1 MAISL
6 CIKGREEMTKNIII
20 KTSVQKRFDS
30 FMAHGRVLFFSAP
43 CGFGK
48 TVLADA
54 LLRGRNVLRQSAADP
69 DCVIPPSAQ
78 DWDILLIDDLQF
90 MQEEAGQQALCE
102 LIRSSPERHFVLL
115 SRGVPPGCLTAFQYT
130 GLMTVLEADD
140 LLFDA
145 GDVRRL
151 FQLSGVNVTDSEIDG
166 ILKESLGYPLGVA
179 ITARCMSPDKP
190 WTPELVAR
198 VYHEVFLYFETAIYR
213 RFDLPVRRFLLELAP
228 FESFDLEMARMVS
241 GDPRAGERLDWILRY
256 TTMLRYEDCQRFHF
270 WSGFRAFLLWEM
282 EREYTEEKRKA
293 LISRGGLYYE
303 LKEDYAHAL
312 ECYTSGGD
320 HSKVSELLVRNAE
333 LHPGMGHYAEMEKY
347 YRSLP
352 ETEILAS
359 PSLMQ
364 GMSMLC
370 ALVMDY
376 EGSERWYGELQKFV
390 EHCGRQDA
398 AGKQAR
404 GRLAWLDIS
413 LPQRGVKGLTET
425 IPAVFRLLTNK
436 EVALPSFSVT
446 SALPSI
452 MNGGKDFSEWS
463 KKDDLLYKTLRL
475 PVEAVLGR
483 DSVCLADCAIAESKF
498 EKGEDVAGRMLSL
511 LPQMNEIRNYGT
523 SDMEFAV
530 SGLLARSQL
539 ANGQPTDARRTIMV
553 LRECFAE
560 RNLTRFLP
568 NMDAMLCRIDMH
580 TGDLDAADAW
590 YREKAPCEPTHLN
603 VMRRYRYL
611 TQAMVEIMQN
621 RPDAAL
627 LTLSPM
633 EPYIQNCARIIDG
646 IHLNVLT
653 AIALRRKKDERWRE
667 RLTAALDAAAEYRF
681 IRTIS
686 VYGTAV
692 LPLLEALDWDG
703 DKAWRK
709 RLMAAVR
716 TQAAFYPHFLE
727 PSLAPGEELTP
738 TELQILHLLCA
749 DKSQPDS
756 TSIKPYIKDDS
767 GKEGWDVIKPQLE
780 EAKAG
785 DTVTVAMNGTTV
797 VPKDVIDS
805 IKGKDTTLVLDMGNG
820 LSWKIYGKD
829 ITDAARDIDFD
840 VTVGA
845 DAGKSIPV
853 DVINNVTGER
863 SSMNLTLAY
872 DGEFGFTATLT
883 VNIESKNAGL
893 YANLFYYNEQTG
905 ELEFISAG
913 QIDPDGNVELVF
925 THASDY
931 TIVVDTRIMSDNG
944 QADNKADETI
954 PASKTDDST
963 SKYTWNNTII
973 IIIGICIMLIVI
985 GAIFYV
991 RKKSGSEEK

>member
-1 MAISL
+1 
-6 CIKGREEMTKNIII
+6 MTKNIII
-20 KTSVQKRFDS
+20 KTSVQKRFDN
-30 FMAHGRVLFFSAP
+30 FMVHGRVLFFSAP

-54 LLRGRNVLRQSAADP
+54 LLRGRNVLRQSVADP

-78 DWDILLIDDLQF
+78 DWDILLIDDLQL

-102 LIRSSPERHFVLL
+102 LIRSSPERRFVLL

-166 ILKESLGYPLGVA
+166 ILKESVGYPLGVA

-198 VYHEVFLYFETAIYR
+198 VFHEVFLYFETAIYR

-241 GDPRAGERLDWILRY
+241 GDPRAGERLDWLLRY
-256 TTMLRYEDCQRFHF
+256 TTMLRYDDCQRFHF

-293 LISRGGLYYE
+293 LFSRGGLYYE

-370 ALVMDY
+370 ALTMDY
-376 EGSERWYGELQKFV
+376 EGSERWYDELQKYA

-404 GRLAWLDIS
+404 SRLAWLDIS
-413 LPQRGVKGLTET
+413 LPQRGVNGLTET

-483 DSVCLADCAIAESKF
+483 DGVGLADCAIAESKF
-498 EKGEDVAGRMLSL
+498 EKGEDITGRMLSL
-511 LPQMNEIRNYGT
+511 LPQLNEICNRGT

-530 SGLLARSQL
+530 SGLLTRSQL

-560 RNLTRFLP
+560 RGLTRFLP

-653 AIALRRKKDERWRE
+653 AIALYRKKDERWRE

-681 IRTIS
+681 IRTVS

-703 DKAWRK
+703 DKKWYK
-709 RLMAAVR
+709 QIMAAVR
-716 TQAAFYPHFLE
+716 KQAAFYPHFLA
-727 PSLAPGEELTP
+727 PRLAPGEELTP

-749 DKSQPDS
+749 DKSNAEIAQ
-756 TSIKPYIKDDS
+756 IM
-767 GKEGWDVIKPQLE
+767 DVKLPTVKTHVSHILDKLDVKRRA
-780 EAKAG
+780 EAKTA
-785 DTVTVAMNGTTV
+785 A
-797 VPKDVIDS
+797 K
-805 IKGKDTTLVLDMGNG
+805 KLHLV
-820 LSWKIYGKD
+820 
-829 ITDAARDIDFD
+829 
-840 VTVGA
+840 
-845 DAGKSIPV
+845 
-853 DVINNVTGER
+853 
-863 SSMNLTLAY
+863 
-872 DGEFGFTATLT
+872 
-883 VNIESKNAGL
+883 
-893 YANLFYYNEQTG
+893 Q
-905 ELEFISAG
+905 
-913 QIDPDGNVELVF
+913 
-925 THASDY
+925 
-931 TIVVDTRIMSDNG
+931 
-944 QADNKADETI
+944 
-954 PASKTDDST
+954 DD
-963 SKYTWNNTII
+963 
-973 IIIGICIMLIVI
+973 L
-985 GAIFYV
+985 
-991 RKKSGSEEK
+991 

>member
-1 MAISL
+1 MGF
-6 CIKGREEMTKNIII
+6 IKPIEQYLFCNLLTKMHVFMYLKDIIRGREEMTKNIII
-20 KTSVQKRFDS
+20 KTSVQKQFDS
-30 FMAHGRVLFFSAP
+30 FMVHGRVLFFSAP

-69 DCVIPPSAQ
+69 DCAIPPSAQ

-140 LLFDA
+140 LLFDE

-151 FQLSGVNVTDSEIDG
+151 FQLSGVNVTDSEING
-166 ILKESLGYPLGVA
+166 ILKESVGYPLGVA

-198 VYHEVFLYFETAIYR
+198 VFHEVFLYFETAIYR

-241 GDPRAGERLDWILRY
+241 GDPRAGERLDWIFRY
-256 TTMLRYEDCQRFHF
+256 TTMLRYDDCQRFHF

-352 ETEILAS
+352 EAEILAS

-511 LPQMNEIRNYGT
+511 LPQMNEVRNHGT

-539 ANGQPTDARRTIMV
+539 ANGQPTDARRTIEV
-553 LRECFAE
+553 LHECFVE
-560 RNLTRFLP
+560 RGLTRFLP

-590 YREKAPCEPTHLN
+590 YREKAPREPTHLN
-603 VMRRYRYL
+603 VMRRYQYL
-611 TQAMVEIMQN
+611 TQAMVELADG

-627 LTLSPM
+627 LTLAPL

-667 RLTAALDAAAEYRF
+667 RLTAALDAATEYRF
-681 IRTIS
+681 IRTVS

-692 LPLLEALDWDG
+692 LPLLEALNWDG
-703 DKAWRK
+703 DKAWSK

-716 TQAAFYPHFLE
+716 MQAAFYPHFLE
-727 PSLAPGEELTP
+727 SRLAPGEELTP
-738 TELQILHLLCA
+738 TELQILHLICA
-749 DKSQPDS
+749 DKSNAEIAQIMDVKLPTVKTHVSHILDKLDVKRRAEARTAAKKLRLIPD
-756 TSIKPYIKDDS
+756 D
-767 GKEGWDVIKPQLE
+767 L
-780 EAKAG
+780 
-785 DTVTVAMNGTTV
+785 
-797 VPKDVIDS
+797 
-805 IKGKDTTLVLDMGNG
+805 
-820 LSWKIYGKD
+820 
-829 ITDAARDIDFD
+829 
-840 VTVGA
+840 
-845 DAGKSIPV
+845 
-853 DVINNVTGER
+853 
-863 SSMNLTLAY
+863 
-872 DGEFGFTATLT
+872 
-883 VNIESKNAGL
+883 
-893 YANLFYYNEQTG
+893 
-905 ELEFISAG
+905 
-913 QIDPDGNVELVF
+913 
-925 THASDY
+925 
-931 TIVVDTRIMSDNG
+931 
-944 QADNKADETI
+944 
-954 PASKTDDST
+954 
-963 SKYTWNNTII
+963 
-973 IIIGICIMLIVI
+973 
-985 GAIFYV
+985 
-991 RKKSGSEEK
+991 

>member
-1 MAISL
+1 
-6 CIKGREEMTKNIII
+6 MTKNIII

-352 ETEILAS
+352 EAEILAS

-498 EKGEDVAGRMLSL
+498 EKGEDVTGRMLSL
-511 LPQMNEIRNYGT
+511 LPQMNEIRNHGT

-539 ANGQPTDARRTIMV
+539 ANGQPTDARRIIMV
-553 LRECFAE
+553 LRECFVE
-560 RNLTRFLP
+560 RGLTRFLP

-580 TGDLDAADAW
+580 IGDLDAADAW

-603 VMRRYRYL
+603 VMRRYQYL

-829 ITDAARDIDFD
+829 ITDAAGDIDFD
-840 VTVGA
+840 VTAGA

-863 SSMNLTLAY
+863 SSLNLTLAY

-883 VNIESKNAGL
+883 VNMESKNAGL

>member
-1 MAISL
+1 MGF
-6 CIKGREEMTKNIII
+6 IKPIEQYLFCNLLTKMHVFMYLKDIIRGREEMTKNIII

-30 FMAHGRVLFFSAP
+30 FMMHGRVLFFSAP

-54 LLRGRNVLRQSAADP
+54 LLHGQNVLRQSAADP
-69 DCVIPPSAQ
+69 DCAIPPSAQ

-166 ILKESLGYPLGVA
+166 ILKESVGYPLGVA

-198 VYHEVFLYFETAIYR
+198 VFHEVFLYFETAIYR

-241 GDPRAGERLDWILRY
+241 GDPRAGERLDWIFRY
-256 TTMLRYEDCQRFHF
+256 TTMLRYDDCQRFHF

-352 ETEILAS
+352 EAEILAS

-463 KKDDLLYKTLRL
+463 KKDDLLYKTIRL

-511 LPQMNEIRNYGT
+511 LPQMNEVRNHGT

-539 ANGQPTDARRTIMV
+539 ANGQPTDARRTIEV
-553 LRECFAE
+553 LHECFVE
-560 RNLTRFLP
+560 RGLTRFLP

-590 YREKAPCEPTHLN
+590 YREKAPREPTHLN
-603 VMRRYRYL
+603 VMRRYQYL
-611 TQAMVEIMQN
+611 TQAMVELADG

-627 LTLSPM
+627 LTLAPL

-667 RLTAALDAAAEYRF
+667 RLTAALDAATEYRF
-681 IRTIS
+681 IRTVS

-692 LPLLEALDWDG
+692 LPLLEALNWDG
-703 DKAWRK
+703 DKAWSK

-716 TQAAFYPHFLE
+716 MQAAFYPHFLE
-727 PSLAPGEELTP
+727 SRLAPGEELTP
-738 TELQILHLLCA
+738 TELQILHLICA
-749 DKSQPDS
+749 DKSNAEIAQIMDVKLPTAKTHVSHILDKLDVKRRAEARTAAKKLRLIPD
-756 TSIKPYIKDDS
+756 D
-767 GKEGWDVIKPQLE
+767 L
-780 EAKAG
+780 
-785 DTVTVAMNGTTV
+785 
-797 VPKDVIDS
+797 
-805 IKGKDTTLVLDMGNG
+805 
-820 LSWKIYGKD
+820 
-829 ITDAARDIDFD
+829 
-840 VTVGA
+840 
-845 DAGKSIPV
+845 
-853 DVINNVTGER
+853 
-863 SSMNLTLAY
+863 
-872 DGEFGFTATLT
+872 
-883 VNIESKNAGL
+883 
-893 YANLFYYNEQTG
+893 
-905 ELEFISAG
+905 
-913 QIDPDGNVELVF
+913 
-925 THASDY
+925 
-931 TIVVDTRIMSDNG
+931 
-944 QADNKADETI
+944 
-954 PASKTDDST
+954 
-963 SKYTWNNTII
+963 
-973 IIIGICIMLIVI
+973 
-985 GAIFYV
+985 
-991 RKKSGSEEK
+991 

>member
-1 MAISL
+1 MGF
-6 CIKGREEMTKNIII
+6 IKPIEQYLFCNLLTKMHVFMYLKDIIRGREEMTKNIII

-30 FMAHGRVLFFSAP
+30 FMMHGRVLFFSAP

-69 DCVIPPSAQ
+69 DCAIPPSAQ

-130 GLMTVLEADD
+130 GLMTVLEAED

-166 ILKESLGYPLGVA
+166 ILKESVGYPLGVA

-198 VYHEVFLYFETAIYR
+198 VFHEVFLYFETAIYR

-241 GDPRAGERLDWILRY
+241 GDPRAGERLDWIFRY
-256 TTMLRYEDCQRFHF
+256 TTMLRYDDCQRFHF

-352 ETEILAS
+352 EAEILAS

-376 EGSERWYGELQKFV
+376 EGSERWYGEMQKFA
-390 EHCGRQDA
+390 EHCDRQDA

-463 KKDDLLYKTLRL
+463 KKDDLLYKTIRL

-511 LPQMNEIRNYGT
+511 LPQMNEVRNHGT

-539 ANGQPTDARRTIMV
+539 ANGQPTDARRTIEV
-553 LRECFAE
+553 LHECFVE
-560 RNLTRFLP
+560 RGLTRFLP

-590 YREKAPCEPTHLN
+590 YREKAPREPTHLN
-603 VMRRYRYL
+603 VMRRYQYL
-611 TQAMVEIMQN
+611 TQAMVELADG

-627 LTLSPM
+627 LTLAPL

-667 RLTAALDAAAEYRF
+667 RLTAALDAATEYRF
-681 IRTIS
+681 IRTVS

-692 LPLLEALDWDG
+692 LPLLEALNWDG
-703 DKAWRK
+703 DKAWSK

-716 TQAAFYPHFLE
+716 MQAAFYPHFLE
-727 PSLAPGEELTP
+727 SRLAPGEELTP
-738 TELQILHLLCA
+738 TELQILHLICA
-749 DKSQPDS
+749 DKSNAEIAQIMDVKLPTVKTHVSHILDKLDVKRRAEARTAAKKLRLIPD
-756 TSIKPYIKDDS
+756 D
-767 GKEGWDVIKPQLE
+767 L
-780 EAKAG
+780 
-785 DTVTVAMNGTTV
+785 
-797 VPKDVIDS
+797 
-805 IKGKDTTLVLDMGNG
+805 
-820 LSWKIYGKD
+820 
-829 ITDAARDIDFD
+829 
-840 VTVGA
+840 
-845 DAGKSIPV
+845 
-853 DVINNVTGER
+853 
-863 SSMNLTLAY
+863 
-872 DGEFGFTATLT
+872 
-883 VNIESKNAGL
+883 
-893 YANLFYYNEQTG
+893 
-905 ELEFISAG
+905 
-913 QIDPDGNVELVF
+913 
-925 THASDY
+925 
-931 TIVVDTRIMSDNG
+931 
-944 QADNKADETI
+944 
-954 PASKTDDST
+954 
-963 SKYTWNNTII
+963 
-973 IIIGICIMLIVI
+973 
-985 GAIFYV
+985 
-991 RKKSGSEEK
+991 

>member
-1 MAISL
+1 
-6 CIKGREEMTKNIII
+6 MTKNIII

-166 ILKESLGYPLGVA
+166 ILKESVGYPLGVA

-256 TTMLRYEDCQRFHF
+256 TTMLRYDDCQRFHF

-352 ETEILAS
+352 EAEILAS

-463 KKDDLLYKTLRL
+463 KKDDRLYKTLRL

-511 LPQMNEIRNYGT
+511 LPQMNEVRNHGT

-560 RNLTRFLP
+560 RDLTRFLP

-681 IRTIS
+681 IRTVS

-692 LPLLEALDWDG
+692 LPLLGALEWDG
-703 DKAWRK
+703 DKKWYK
-709 RLMAAVR
+709 QLMAAVR
-716 TQAAFYPHFLE
+716 MQAAFYPHFLE
-727 PSLAPGEELTP
+727 PRLAPGEELTP
-738 TELQILHLLCA
+738 TELQILHLICA

-829 ITDAARDIDFD
+829 ITDAAGDIDFD

-853 DVINNVTGER
+853 DVINNVTGEH
-863 SSMNLTLAY
+863 SSLNLTLAY
-872 DGEFGFTATLT
+872 DGEFGFAATLT
-883 VNIESKNAGL
+883 VNMESKNAGL

>member
-1 MAISL
+1 MGF
-6 CIKGREEMTKNIII
+6 IKPIEQYLFCNLLTKMHVFMYLKDIIRGREEMTKNIII

-30 FMAHGRVLFFSAP
+30 FMMHGRVLFFSAP

-54 LLRGRNVLRQSAADP
+54 LLHGQNVLRQSAADP
-69 DCVIPPSAQ
+69 GCAIPPSEQ
-78 DWDILLIDDLQF
+78 DWDILLIDDLQL

-102 LIRSSPERHFVLL
+102 LIRSSPERRFVLL

-140 LLFDA
+140 LLFDE

-166 ILKESLGYPLGVA
+166 ILKESVGYPLGVA

-198 VYHEVFLYFETAIYR
+198 VFYEVFLYFETAIYR

-241 GDPRAGERLDWILRY
+241 GDPRAGERLDWLLRY
-256 TTMLRYEDCQRFHF
+256 TTMLRYDDCQRFHF

-352 ETEILAS
+352 EAEILAS

-463 KKDDLLYKTLRL
+463 KKDDLLYKTIRL

-511 LPQMNEIRNYGT
+511 LPQMNEVRNHGT

-539 ANGQPTDARRTIMV
+539 ANGQPTDARRTIEV
-553 LRECFAE
+553 LHECFVE
-560 RNLTRFLP
+560 RGLTRFLP

-590 YREKAPCEPTHLN
+590 YREKAPREPTHLN
-603 VMRRYRYL
+603 VMRRYQYL
-611 TQAMVEIMQN
+611 TQAMVELADG

-627 LTLSPM
+627 LTLAPL

-667 RLTAALDAAAEYRF
+667 RLTAALDAATEYRF
-681 IRTIS
+681 IRTVS

-692 LPLLEALDWDG
+692 LPLLEALNWDG
-703 DKAWRK
+703 DKAWSK

-716 TQAAFYPHFLE
+716 MQAAFYPHFLE
-727 PSLAPGEELTP
+727 SRLAPGEELTP
-738 TELQILHLLCA
+738 TELQILHLICA
-749 DKSQPDS
+749 DKSNAEIAQIMDVKLPTVKTHVSHILDKLDVKRRAEARTAAKKLRLIPD
-756 TSIKPYIKDDS
+756 D
-767 GKEGWDVIKPQLE
+767 L
-780 EAKAG
+780 
-785 DTVTVAMNGTTV
+785 
-797 VPKDVIDS
+797 
-805 IKGKDTTLVLDMGNG
+805 
-820 LSWKIYGKD
+820 
-829 ITDAARDIDFD
+829 
-840 VTVGA
+840 
-845 DAGKSIPV
+845 
-853 DVINNVTGER
+853 
-863 SSMNLTLAY
+863 
-872 DGEFGFTATLT
+872 
-883 VNIESKNAGL
+883 
-893 YANLFYYNEQTG
+893 
-905 ELEFISAG
+905 
-913 QIDPDGNVELVF
+913 
-925 THASDY
+925 
-931 TIVVDTRIMSDNG
+931 
-944 QADNKADETI
+944 
-954 PASKTDDST
+954 
-963 SKYTWNNTII
+963 
-973 IIIGICIMLIVI
+973 
-985 GAIFYV
+985 
-991 RKKSGSEEK
+991 

>member
-1 MAISL
+1 MGF
-6 CIKGREEMTKNIII
+6 IKPIEQYLFCNLLTKMHVFMYLKDIIRGREEMTKNIII

-30 FMAHGRVLFFSAP
+30 FMMHGRVLFFSAP

-69 DCVIPPSAQ
+69 DCAIPPSAQ

-145 GDVRRL
+145 DDVRRL
-151 FQLSGVNVTDSEIDG
+151 FQLSGANVTDSEIDG
-166 ILKESLGYPLGVA
+166 ILKESVGYPLGVA

-198 VYHEVFLYFETAIYR
+198 VFHEVFLYFETAIYR

-241 GDPRAGERLDWILRY
+241 GDPRAGERLDWLFRY
-256 TTMLRYEDCQRFHF
+256 TTMLRYDDCQRFHF

-352 ETEILAS
+352 EAEILAS

-463 KKDDLLYKTLRL
+463 KKDDLLYKTIRL

-511 LPQMNEIRNYGT
+511 LPQMNEVRNHGT

-539 ANGQPTDARRTIMV
+539 ANGQPADARRTIEV

-560 RNLTRFLP
+560 RGLTRFLP

-590 YREKAPCEPTHLN
+590 YREKAPREPTHLN
-603 VMRRYRYL
+603 VMRRYQYL
-611 TQAMVEIMQN
+611 TQAMVELADG

-627 LTLSPM
+627 LTLAPL

-667 RLTAALDAAAEYRF
+667 RLTAALDAATEYRF
-681 IRTIS
+681 IRTVS

-692 LPLLEALDWDG
+692 LPLLEALNWDG
-703 DKAWRK
+703 DKAWSK

-716 TQAAFYPHFLE
+716 MQATFYPHFLE
-727 PSLAPGEELTP
+727 SRLAPGEELTP
-738 TELQILHLLCA
+738 TELQILHLICA
-749 DKSQPDS
+749 DKSNAEIAQIMDVKLPTVKTHVSHILDKLDVKRRAEARTAAKKLRLIPD
-756 TSIKPYIKDDS
+756 D
-767 GKEGWDVIKPQLE
+767 L
-780 EAKAG
+780 
-785 DTVTVAMNGTTV
+785 
-797 VPKDVIDS
+797 
-805 IKGKDTTLVLDMGNG
+805 
-820 LSWKIYGKD
+820 
-829 ITDAARDIDFD
+829 
-840 VTVGA
+840 
-845 DAGKSIPV
+845 
-853 DVINNVTGER
+853 
-863 SSMNLTLAY
+863 
-872 DGEFGFTATLT
+872 
-883 VNIESKNAGL
+883 
-893 YANLFYYNEQTG
+893 
-905 ELEFISAG
+905 
-913 QIDPDGNVELVF
+913 
-925 THASDY
+925 
-931 TIVVDTRIMSDNG
+931 
-944 QADNKADETI
+944 
-954 PASKTDDST
+954 
-963 SKYTWNNTII
+963 
-973 IIIGICIMLIVI
+973 
-985 GAIFYV
+985 
-991 RKKSGSEEK
+991 

>member
-30 FMAHGRVLFFSAP
+30 FMVYGRVLFFSAP

-54 LLRGRNVLRQSAADP
+54 LLRGRNVLRLSAADP
-69 DCVIPPSAQ
+69 DCAIPPSVQ
-78 DWDILLIDDLQF
+78 DWDILVIDDLQL

-151 FQLSGVNVTDSEIDG
+151 FRLSGVNVTDSEIDG

-198 VYHEVFLYFETAIYR
+198 VFHEVFRYFETAIYR
-213 RFDLPVRRFLLELAP
+213 RFDLPVRHFLLELAP

-241 GDPRAGERLDWILRY
+241 GDPRAGERLDWLLRY
-256 TTMLRYEDCQRFHF
+256 TTMLRYDDCRRFHF
-270 WSGFRAFLLWEM
+270 WPGFRAFLLWEM

-352 ETEILAS
+352 EAEILAS

-390 EHCGRQDA
+390 KHCGRQDA

-511 LPQMNEIRNYGT
+511 LPQMNEVRNHGT

-553 LRECFAE
+553 LRGCFAE
-560 RNLTRFLP
+560 RGLTRFLP

-653 AIALRRKKDERWRE
+653 AIALYRKKDEQWRK

-681 IRTIS
+681 IRTVS

-749 DKSQPDS
+749 DKSNAEIAQ
-756 TSIKPYIKDDS
+756 IM
-767 GKEGWDVIKPQLE
+767 DVKLPTVKTHVSHILDKLDVKRRA
-780 EAKAG
+780 EAK
-785 DTVTVAMNGTTV
+785 T
-797 VPKDVIDS
+797 
-805 IKGKDTTLVLDMGNG
+805 
-820 LSWKIYGKD
+820 
-829 ITDAARDIDFD
+829 AAKKLRL
-840 VTVGA
+840 
-845 DAGKSIPV
+845 IP
-853 DVINNVTGER
+853 
-863 SSMNLTLAY
+863 
-872 DGEFGFTATLT
+872 
-883 VNIESKNAGL
+883 
-893 YANLFYYNEQTG
+893 
-905 ELEFISAG
+905 
-913 QIDPDGNVELVF
+913 
-925 THASDY
+925 
-931 TIVVDTRIMSDNG
+931 
-944 QADNKADETI
+944 
-954 PASKTDDST
+954 DD
-963 SKYTWNNTII
+963 
-973 IIIGICIMLIVI
+973 L
-985 GAIFYV
+985 
-991 RKKSGSEEK
+991 

>member
-1 MAISL
+1 MGF
-6 CIKGREEMTKNIII
+6 IKPIEQYLFCNLLTKMHVFMYLKDIIRGREEMTKNIII

-30 FMAHGRVLFFSAP
+30 FMMHGRVLFFSAP

-69 DCVIPPSAQ
+69 DCAIPPSAQ

-140 LLFDA
+140 LLFDE

-166 ILKESLGYPLGVA
+166 ILKESVGYPLGVA

-198 VYHEVFLYFETAIYR
+198 VFHEVFLYFETAIYR

-241 GDPRAGERLDWILRY
+241 GDPRAGERLDWIFRY
-256 TTMLRYEDCQRFHF
+256 TTMLRYDDCQRFHF

-352 ETEILAS
+352 EAEILAS

-376 EGSERWYGELQKFV
+376 EGSERWYGEMQKFA
-390 EHCGRQDA
+390 EHCDRQDA

-463 KKDDLLYKTLRL
+463 KKDDLLYKTIRL

-511 LPQMNEIRNYGT
+511 LPQMNEVRNHGT

-539 ANGQPTDARRTIMV
+539 ANGQPTDARRTIEV
-553 LRECFAE
+553 LHECFVE
-560 RNLTRFLP
+560 RGLTRFLP

-590 YREKAPCEPTHLN
+590 YREKAPREPTHLN
-603 VMRRYRYL
+603 VMRRYQYL
-611 TQAMVEIMQN
+611 TQAMVELADG

-627 LTLSPM
+627 LTLAPL

-667 RLTAALDAAAEYRF
+667 RLTAALDAATEYRF
-681 IRTIS
+681 IRTVS

-692 LPLLEALDWDG
+692 LPLLEALNWDG
-703 DKAWRK
+703 DKAWSK

-716 TQAAFYPHFLE
+716 MQAAFYPHFLE
-727 PSLAPGEELTP
+727 SRLAPGEELTP
-738 TELQILHLLCA
+738 TELQILHLICA
-749 DKSQPDS
+749 DKSNAEIAQIMDVKLPTVKTHVSHILDKLDVKRRAEARTAAKKLRLIPD
-756 TSIKPYIKDDS
+756 D
-767 GKEGWDVIKPQLE
+767 L
-780 EAKAG
+780 
-785 DTVTVAMNGTTV
+785 
-797 VPKDVIDS
+797 
-805 IKGKDTTLVLDMGNG
+805 
-820 LSWKIYGKD
+820 
-829 ITDAARDIDFD
+829 
-840 VTVGA
+840 
-845 DAGKSIPV
+845 
-853 DVINNVTGER
+853 
-863 SSMNLTLAY
+863 
-872 DGEFGFTATLT
+872 
-883 VNIESKNAGL
+883 
-893 YANLFYYNEQTG
+893 
-905 ELEFISAG
+905 
-913 QIDPDGNVELVF
+913 
-925 THASDY
+925 
-931 TIVVDTRIMSDNG
+931 
-944 QADNKADETI
+944 
-954 PASKTDDST
+954 
-963 SKYTWNNTII
+963 
-973 IIIGICIMLIVI
+973 
-985 GAIFYV
+985 
-991 RKKSGSEEK
+991 

>member
-1 MAISL
+1 
-6 CIKGREEMTKNIII
+6 MTKNIII

-352 ETEILAS
+352 EAEILAS

-681 IRTIS
+681 IRTVS

-692 LPLLEALDWDG
+692 LPLLEVLDWDG

-709 RLMAAVR
+709 RLMVAVR

-785 DTVTVAMNGTTV
+785 DTVTVVMNGTTV
-797 VPKDVIDS
+797 VPKDIIDS

-829 ITDAARDIDFD
+829 ITDAAGDIDFD